1 MFKKRSKARNIRQ
14 PLSIHSHE
22 EGNTILREALT
33 GKKPGD
39 ATNEFEKVNT
49 PKSTTEANQEEEDQI
64 ENAISD
70 IQLEEPDQRNDG
82 ESEPVLYKTVDTKSS
97 EITGILSLEE
107 IERIKKKRAEL
118 GRINQEH
125 DEYLDYIPLNDET
138 ADKTKEGASG
148 VNARIYD
155 VDYNNDDMEVEY
167 NSDLEDGTIE
177 TSSIKRQKIPVNDLG
192 ERGVGEGLK
201 KLQKGDVRADISIV
215 EQINSEDDI
224 MSEWEY
230 SRIMGSGINIDTN
243 YFASKVPKIQPTHK
257 PKIQKSEVVN
267 IFEATAQSSDKDED
281 MAEDDNINGYGYG
294 GSGSGDANASL
305 GKLAELGDPEELS
318 KLIDDSLATQESKI
332 QNYTEELEIVNNEI
346 DEIDYNI
353 ESVEKDIEKARE
365 YLEYF
370 ENLQAQIQQD
380 DLIENY

>member
-22 EGNTILREALT
+22 EGNTILYALKEDIKKKVWREALT
-33 GKKPGD
+33 GKNPGD

-281 MAEDDNINGYGYG
+281 MAEDD
-294 GSGSGDANASL
+294 
-305 GKLAELGDPEELS
+305 
-318 KLIDDSLATQESKI
+318 
-332 QNYTEELEIVNNEI
+332 
-346 DEIDYNI
+346 
-353 ESVEKDIEKARE
+353 
-365 YLEYF
+365 
-370 ENLQAQIQQD
+370 
-380 DLIENY
+380 